1 MECLVDKIL
10 PRNSNGGRC
19 IAGKTGRRINGKA
32 GVKRQMLF
40 NDDESPST
48 IKQRKLENYR
58 IDNINR
64 CKTSLDAG
72 CESFLLLLQSQDN
85 LLQLPRQFLLLLG

>member
-10 PRNSNGGRC
+10 PRNSNGGRY

-32 GVKRQMLF
+32 DVKRQMLF

-48 IKQRKLENYR
+48 IKKRK
-58 IDNINR
+58 
-64 CKTSLDAG
+64 
-72 CESFLLLLQSQDN
+72 
-85 LLQLPRQFLLLLG
+85 